1 MVICTTVFVIVKTWQ
16 QTQISATSWMDQC
29 MVRWSFKGILY
40 SNQIEYN
47 VAINNIRSEKLDT
60 KENILYG
67 YT

>member
-1 MVICTTVFVIVKTWQ
+1 MVTCTTVFVIVKTRQ

-29 MVRWSFKGILY
+29 MVMWSFKGILY
-40 SNQIEYN
+40 SNKIEYN
-47 VAINNIRSEKLDT
+47 VAINNIMSEKLDT